1 MEGTNKMPPLSNAA
15 EVSKTFDMSGLLGD
29 KPRAYYSSLAKIIY
43 RDLNNSMKSTSFST
57 YTKEQITTF
66 VQNPETNEQQLRDAV
81 IMLYNLSPHFMR
93 LVHYFADLCDLAYNV
108 VQVSINDKR
117 DANGVYEKYLKTAY
131 FLSNSDLKTQ
141 CKKIL
146 TTCFREDVCYCTA
159 WVTKEGLSLQILDP
173 NYCKIA
179 SYQQNCW
186 NVAYDF
192 SYFDT
197 YNNELELYPK
207 EFQTKYSQYQ
217 KDTTQKWIELDAP
230 YSFAIKVNS
239 DLLYPLPPFVGI
251 LRAIYDLEDYKNL
264 SLSRTELD
272 NYCLLAMKIGL
283 NSQGEW
289 TLDFGKAKEFWQNLE
304 HVLPS
309 NVGSILTPMD
319 IEAFTFD
326 ESGTNQND
334 KVAAAEQHLWD
345 AAGVSSLIFS
355 GSSTSSRALEIS
367 GMADES
373 MTWGVVQSIGVA
385 INRILQKQS
394 FSKDFRMVFLPS
406 GRYTRDAYQKSLIS
420 VLQYGLP
427 VATSLLATMGI
438 DPLHSL
444 GLNHIETDIL
454 DLSNKFRPLQSSNTI
469 SSADAGRPES
479 DNISDEGE
487 RTRDKQ

>member
-1 MEGTNKMPPLSNAA
+1 
-15 EVSKTFDMSGLLGD
+15 
-29 KPRAYYSSLAKIIY
+29 
-43 RDLNNSMKSTSFST
+43 
-57 YTKEQITTF
+57 
-66 VQNPETNEQQLRDAV
+66 
-81 IMLYNLSPHFMR
+81 
-93 LVHYFADLCDLAYNV
+93 
-108 VQVSINDKR
+108 
-117 DANGVYEKYLKTAY
+117 
-131 FLSNSDLKTQ
+131 
-141 CKKIL
+141 
-146 TTCFREDVCYCTA
+146 
-159 WVTKEGLSLQILDP
+159 
-173 NYCKIA
+173 
-179 SYQQNCW
+179 
-186 NVAYDF
+186 
-192 SYFDT
+192 
-197 YNNELELYPK
+197 
-207 EFQTKYSQYQ
+207 
-217 KDTTQKWIELDAP
+217 
-230 YSFAIKVNS
+230 
-239 DLLYPLPPFVGI
+239 
-251 LRAIYDLEDYKNL
+251 
-264 SLSRTELD
+264 
-272 NYCLLAMKIGL
+272 
-283 NSQGEW
+283 
-289 TLDFGKAKEFWQNLE
+289 
-304 HVLPS
+304 
-309 NVGSILTPMD
+309 MD

-469 SSADAGRPES
+469 SSADAGRPKS

-487 RTRDKQ
+487 RTREKQ

>member
-1 MEGTNKMPPLSNAA
+1 M
-15 EVSKTFDMSGLLGD
+15 
-29 KPRAYYSSLAKIIY
+29 
-43 RDLNNSMKSTSFST
+43 
-57 YTKEQITTF
+57 
-66 VQNPETNEQQLRDAV
+66 
-81 IMLYNLSPHFMR
+81 
-93 LVHYFADLCDLAYNV
+93 
-108 VQVSINDKR
+108 
-117 DANGVYEKYLKTAY
+117 
-131 FLSNSDLKTQ
+131 
-141 CKKIL
+141 
-146 TTCFREDVCYCTA
+146 
-159 WVTKEGLSLQILDP
+159 
-173 NYCKIA
+173 
-179 SYQQNCW
+179 
-186 NVAYDF
+186 
-192 SYFDT
+192 
-197 YNNELELYPK
+197 YPK